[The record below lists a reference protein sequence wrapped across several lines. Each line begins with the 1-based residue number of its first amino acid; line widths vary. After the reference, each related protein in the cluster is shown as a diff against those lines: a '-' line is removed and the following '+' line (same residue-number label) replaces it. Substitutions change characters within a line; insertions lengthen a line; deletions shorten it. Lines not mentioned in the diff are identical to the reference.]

1 MSSLTPCEPWVL
13 PVLCLYSCFS
23 WLLECAGGLI
33 HVDVNV
39 EDLPGARAGIQA
51 RKVLLLG
58 PSASHLGPVNAR
70 NQRAFSHPNGP
81 PHPINQET
89 HSPHLESPNLRAH
102 CLTAKQVD
110 NLWGAC
116 THKWAEVE
124 KGRCPSGTGGGRGTG
139 ELFLSSVSHLVGE
152 GAQEDP
158 NRVAPVVQIKG
169 WKGPKETC
177 QSS

>member
-1 MSSLTPCEPWVL
+1 MSSLSPCEPWVL

-39 EDLPGARAGIQA
+39 EDLPGAHAGIQA
-51 RKVLLLG
+51 QKVLLLG

-89 HSPHLESPNLRAH
+89 HSPHLESPNLQAH

-110 NLWGAC
+110 NLWGAR

-124 KGRCPSGTGGGRGTG
+124 EGRRPSGTGGAEERVSC
-139 ELFLSSVSHLVGE
+139 SSQESHLGGGGGRRRIPAE
-152 GAQEDP
+152 
-158 NRVAPVVQIKG
+158 
-169 WKGPKETC
+169 
-177 QSS
+177 